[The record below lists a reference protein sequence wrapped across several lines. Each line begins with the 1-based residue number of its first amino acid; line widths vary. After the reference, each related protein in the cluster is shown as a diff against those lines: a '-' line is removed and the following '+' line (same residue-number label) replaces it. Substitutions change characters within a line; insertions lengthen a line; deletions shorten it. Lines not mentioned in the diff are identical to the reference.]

1 MDMRTRR
8 AETGET
14 TPAEGQNHE
23 HVVKSAA
30 QPFNEISKRRNDA
43 GEDTAQKQGRDND
56 YQCAA

>member
-1 MDMRTRR
+1 MDMARKKSRNR
-8 AETGET
+8 GA

-30 QPFNEISKRRNDA
+30 QPFNEIPNGVMMPRGHGTEAR
-43 GEDTAQKQGRDND
+43 TDND